1 MRDVFQMISQVSK
14 SNATVLIRGESGTGK
29 ELVANS
35 IHYNSLRVKNP
46 FVKVNCAALPANL
59 IESEL
64 FGHEKGAFTGALITQ
79 IGRFELAKGSTIF
92 LDEIGELPLNLQAKL
107 LRVYESGEFERL
119 GNPKTR
125 YSDARII
132 TATNRDLEAEVGQG
146 NFRKDLWYRL
156 KVFTITLPP
165 LRQRIADIPL
175 LLQWFMERLSRKL
188 GKPPV
193 KLSQNMLKALQ
204 NYHWPGNVREL
215 KNMIESALITGQLN
229 KIKLEPLQVADEPS
243 EGFKPLEEMERDYI
257 LKVLKAKKW
266 KVQGKNSAAEIL
278 RMNPNT
284 LRARINKLGIT
295 KPTS

>member
-1 MRDVFQMISQVSK
+1 
-14 SNATVLIRGESGTGK
+14 
-29 ELVANS
+29 
-35 IHYNSLRVKNP
+35 
-46 FVKVNCAALPANL
+46 
-59 IESEL
+59 
-64 FGHEKGAFTGALITQ
+64 
-79 IGRFELAKGSTIF
+79 
-92 LDEIGELPLNLQAKL
+92 
-107 LRVYESGEFERL
+107 
-119 GNPKTR
+119 
-125 YSDARII
+125 
-132 TATNRDLEAEVGQG
+132 
-146 NFRKDLWYRL
+146 
-156 KVFTITLPP
+156 LPP

-175 LLQWFMERLSRKL
+175 LLQWFMERLSRKM

-193 KLSQNMLKALQ
+193 ELSQNMLRALQ

-229 KIKLEPLQVADEPS
+229 KIKLESLQVADEPS

>member
-1 MRDVFQMISQVSK
+1 
-14 SNATVLIRGESGTGK
+14 
-29 ELVANS
+29 
-35 IHYNSLRVKNP
+35 
-46 FVKVNCAALPANL
+46 
-59 IESEL
+59 
-64 FGHEKGAFTGALITQ
+64 
-79 IGRFELAKGSTIF
+79 
-92 LDEIGELPLNLQAKL
+92 
-107 LRVYESGEFERL
+107 
-119 GNPKTR
+119 
-125 YSDARII
+125 
-132 TATNRDLEAEVGQG
+132 
-146 NFRKDLWYRL
+146 
-156 KVFTITLPP
+156 

-229 KIKLEPLQVADEPS
+229 KIKLEPLQVANEPS